1 MAKVD
6 SDWAYRGC
14 ISEAKADGIRPFS
27 GQVAESDV
35 LESISPVI
43 ESGETQGFLER
54 HWDT

>member
-6 SDWAYRGC
+6 SDWAHRGR
-14 ISEAKADGIRPFS
+14 ISEAKADGIRPLG
-27 GQVAESDV
+27 GQVAEADV
-35 LESISPVI
+35 LESIPAVI

>member
-35 LESISPVI
+35 LESIPPVI